1 MGFMQLLIEFV
12 FFPIIF
18 LGSLGIMG
26 YANYSFYKMWKDI
39 KKQELIWKIILCFIL
54 YLSNVCG
61 ALGVYCAT
69 AMLLGVL

>member
-1 MGFMQLLIEFV
+1 MGFMQLLVIFV

-26 YANYSFYKMWKDI
+26 YANYDFYKQWKDI

-61 ALGVYCAT
+61 VLGVYCAI
-69 AMLLGVL
+69 AMLSGVL